1 MAGEPPLP
9 SQPSRIPVLVLKEIA
24 SQLNR
29 IGIDLLNNGFVNLTA
44 KLCLE
49 SIAKSY
55 GEIPPEIS
63 ADAAVQIFTDMTF
76 FIIALPGQDEDTLKV
91 AREKLR
97 EQVHLP
103 SAISDV

>member
-1 MAGEPPLP
+1 
-9 SQPSRIPVLVLKEIA
+9 VLKEIA

-29 IGIDLLNNGFVNLTA
+29 IGIDLLNNEFVNLTA

-55 GEIPPEIS
+55 SEIPSEIS
-63 ADAAVQIFTDMTF
+63 ANAATQIFTDMTF
-76 FIIALPGQDEDTLKV
+76 FMIAWPGLDVDILKA

-97 EQVHLP
+97 EKVHPP
-103 SAISDV
+103 SVILTSSVPKG